1 MKSIGKLGLIALL
14 AAVVVAVGGCGD
26 DAKDCYEKGDN
37 TACRAI
43 CETGKPDGLPACY
56 EIRAREALAC
66 VDGKGDCAK
75 ACANWKDAK
84 ASSDAIKNIYI
95 AKLGT
100 DAKVAALETKC
111 KSP

>member
-1 MKSIGKLGLIALL
+1 MTIIAMLGAIALL
-14 AAVVVAVGGCGD
+14 VAVAGCGD

-37 TACRAI
+37 AACRAV
-43 CETGKPDGLPACY
+43 CETGKPDALPACY

-66 VDGKGDCAK
+66 VDGKGGCAT
-75 ACANWKDAK
+75 ACANWKNAKVTDAV
-84 ASSDAIKNIYI
+84 KNIYV

-100 DAKVAALETKC
+100 DAKVAALEQKC